1 MAAYTTIDDPS
12 AHFKVQLYT
21 GHGTAIAS
29 GGNVI
34 TFDDTDTDMQ
44 PDIVWTKKRS
54 GADFNAINDAVRGH
68 SKIIFPD
75 TTGVEDTSANCLTS
89 FNSDGFTVGSN
100 SGFNGSSATYVA
112 WCWKANGSGSS
123 NGNGSISSTVSA
135 NTTAGISIVK
145 WGATGSNATIGHG
158 LGVAPTFLISKN
170 LETVTNWYVYH
181 GLGMGPT
188 KYMKPNLNVAEFA
201 DSAGWQDTAPTSSV
215 FSVGT
220 NSSINNSGDD
230 TITYC
235 FAEKQGFSKF
245 GSYTGNGNA
254 DGPMLFTGMKPALVV
269 VKRSNSTGSWN
280 VFDNKREGFN
290 ADNSNLYWNT
300 NSAEQT
306 DSDRTNPIDFLS
318 NGFKMRGTDTDV
330 NGSGST
336 YIYMAFAESP
346 FVNSNGVPNNAR

>member
-1 MAAYTTIDDPS
+1 MAAYTTIDDPE
-12 AHFKVQLYT
+12 AHFQCKIYAGT
-21 GHGTAIAS
+21 GSTLSPTLDG
-29 GGNVI
+29 
-34 TFDDTDTDMQ
+34 DTDMQ
-44 PDIVWTKKRS
+44 PDIVWIKAHNYTSDHRL
-54 GADFNAINDAVRGH
+54 FDAVRGATKMIKP
-68 SKIIFPD
+68 SE
-75 TTGVEDTSANCLTS
+75 TEVEGTESTALTA
-89 FNSDGFTVGSN
+89 FNSDGFTVGTSGDVNN
-100 SGFNGSSATYVA
+100 SSYDYIA